1 MAICGGSWCRCGRF
15 RDNDRDSGGICK
27 KGWHECEILC
37 RWLWKYIFSF
47 FLFWGGGLFFFLL
60 IFCIKGFL
68 GKKMICSL
76 SFFFA
81 NLYFI
86 YKSWFW
92 PLLFG
97 ANEFVNIF
105 FSFAKFYIYL
115 LRKSCEY
122 DMRHKYYF
130 SQIAF
135 QFMKWTWTLRC

>member
-47 FLFWGGGLFFFLL
+47 FFYFGVEVFFFLL

-97 ANEFVNIF
+97 ANEFVDIF
-105 FSFAKFYIYL
+105 FHSQNSIFTCCENLVNMICAINIIFHRL
-115 LRKSCEY
+115 LFNSWNE
-122 DMRHKYYF
+122 HEH
-130 SQIAF
+130 
-135 QFMKWTWTLRC
+135 